1 MELTRYEL
9 TQAIGVRA
17 EQLAR
22 GAPPLVEVDANATV
36 YEIALKEYETK
47 RLPFQI
53 ARTMPDGKV
62 IYIKTWS

>member
-17 EQLAR
+17 EELAR
-22 GAPPLVEVDANATV
+22 GAPPLVEIEPEMNVF
-36 YEIALKEYETK
+36 EIALKEYRAK

-53 ARTMPDGKV
+53 ARTMSDGKV
-62 IYIKTWS
+62 VYIKTWS